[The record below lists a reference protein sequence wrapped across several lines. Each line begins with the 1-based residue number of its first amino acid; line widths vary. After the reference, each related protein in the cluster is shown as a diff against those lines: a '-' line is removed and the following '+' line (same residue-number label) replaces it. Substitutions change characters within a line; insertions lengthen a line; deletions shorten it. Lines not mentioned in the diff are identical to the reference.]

1 MKTLSISTLNN
12 PGVHVRTFDEMTSP
26 SYGEAYFSSE
36 AKFLK
41 YVKEFFMTDEVE
53 TEGEDA

>member
-1 MKTLSISTLNN
+1 MKSLSISTLNN
-12 PGVHVRTFDEMTSP
+12 PGVRVRTFDEMVSP
-26 SYGEAYFSSE
+26 SYSESYFSSE

-41 YVKEFFMTDEVE
+41 YAKEFFMTDEVE